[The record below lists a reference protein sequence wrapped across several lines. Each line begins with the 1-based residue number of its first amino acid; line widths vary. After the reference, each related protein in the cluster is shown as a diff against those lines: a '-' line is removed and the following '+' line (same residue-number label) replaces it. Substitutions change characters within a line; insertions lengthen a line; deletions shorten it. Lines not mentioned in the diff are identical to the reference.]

1 MNPTSTS
8 MGVRQAVTE
17 RRSIKK
23 FNGEPVPREA
33 VMEILSDSRFAPN
46 HGKREPWRFV
56 AGAGENLKDIQE
68 LIREFALPTW
78 RDMTP
83 EALERQ
89 SGKFM
94 DPGAIVFAVVPTDAR
109 QKERLEDYM
118 AIAAFM
124 QNAQL
129 LAWEKGIGTC
139 IKTPAYLD
147 HPKFREALGAKAGE
161 RVIAMLQF
169 GHYDALP
176 KEWAHTPI
184 EDKVMFYSADASA
197 SDTSK

>member
-1 MNPTSTS
+1 MS
-8 MGVRQAVTE
+8 VREAVTE
-17 RRSIKK
+17 RRSIKN
-23 FNGEPVPREA
+23 FNGEAVSREV

-56 AGAGENLKDIQE
+56 VGAGENLKDIQA
-68 LIREFALPTW
+68 LIREFAVPTW
-78 RDMTP
+78 RELSP

-89 SGKFM
+89 SVKFM
-94 DPGAIVFAVVPTDAR
+94 TPGAILFVIVPEDAR
-109 QKERLEDYM
+109 QKERLEDHM

-147 HPKFREALGAKAGE
+147 NPKFREALGAKAGE

-176 KEWAHTPI
+176 KAWDHTPI
-184 EDKVMFYSADASA
+184 EDKVTFYSADDSA

>member
-1 MNPTSTS
+1 MNPTSRS
-8 MGVRQAVTE
+8 MSVREAVTE

-23 FNGEPVPREA
+23 FNGETVSREA

-56 AGAGENLKDIQE
+56 VGAGENLKDIQE
-68 LIREFALPTW
+68 LIREFALPAW
-78 RDMTP
+78 REMSP
-83 EALERQ
+83 EALELQ

-94 DPGAIVFAVVPTDAR
+94 NPGAILFAIVPMDAR
-109 QKERLEDYM
+109 QKERLEDYT

-147 HPKFREALGAKAGE
+147 HPKFREALGVKTGE

-176 KEWAHTPI
+176 KEWPHTPI
-184 EDKVMFYSADASA
+184 EDKVTFYSAAGSA